1 MKEKSIFDISMVIMI
16 AAVILMLISFFTI
29 PFPDWAVRVI
39 GVIMLIDIVVL
50 SYSSIR
56 LNRRQK

>member
-16 AAVILMLISFFTI
+16 AAVILMLISFFII